1 MSRLS
6 TRLHVLNDIFVSYC
20 SYPIFPFPTS
30 HHPAFHS
37 HSDDEMLIVRSGDII
52 AMTPNSYLSHKG
64 PCVLFYKK
72 QCPHAQI
79 NREGSSYE
87 RYCIR
92 FNRNTIAE
100 FFPDW
105 SLFAYFSREESFLL
119 PLSEAEAERLVTA
132 ANLLYQCPRSDE
144 QNIRQRL
151 LLCYLFAEATEIGQ
165 LRDSSPPVHF
175 YLTAVTQYIAD
186 HIKEKL
192 TIDRI
197 ASEFYIGRTK
207 LIRDFREFFSMS
219 ISQYITME
227 RPARA
232 RMLLQSGESVLT
244 AAEECGFVDSAYFIR
259 VFRKYYDI
267 TPAMYRRQ
275 CSENP

>member
-1 MSRLS
+1 MS
-6 TRLHVLNDIFVSYC
+6 TQQHTLNDIVISHC
-20 SYPIFPFPTS
+20 VYPIYPFPTS
-30 HHPAFHS
+30 FHPSFHT
-37 HSDDEMLIVRSGDII
+37 HSEDEMLIVCSGDII

-79 NREGSSYE
+79 NREGASYE

-92 FNRNTIAE
+92 FNRNTMAE
-100 FFPDW
+100 FFQNW
-105 SLFAYFSREESFLL
+105 SLLAYREEAFLL
-119 PLSEAEAERLVTA
+119 PLSEAEAGRLAAA

-144 QNIRQRL
+144 HNIRQRL

-165 LRDSSPPVHF
+165 QRDSSPPVHF

-227 RPARA
+227 RLARA
-232 RMLLQSGESVLT
+232 RWLLQHGESVQT

-259 VFRKYYDI
+259 VFRKYFNT